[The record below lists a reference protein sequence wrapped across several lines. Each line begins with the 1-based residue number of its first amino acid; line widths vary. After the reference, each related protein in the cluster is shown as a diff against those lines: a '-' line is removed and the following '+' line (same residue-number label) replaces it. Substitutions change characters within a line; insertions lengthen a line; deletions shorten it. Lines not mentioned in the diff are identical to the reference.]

1 MSKKKQFRDDNDGQ
15 SQIDLLIAVS
25 IFFTVIAVLLVQAP
39 TLFFP
44 QAISVADTPA
54 RNDAVG
60 ANLIDSQSYLDGL
73 TEDGLT
79 HEETKTFLERDGS
92 NLNDDFNI
100 DDQYEVR
107 VRIIA
112 LNEQDTDYLTSSR
125 DPPSALDPSKVDPSD
140 YSVSNTD
147 GKYYATVETTEF
159 GKAGQTIREVHT
171 TLEGREVVVEVS
183 TSL

>member
-1 MSKKKQFRDDNDGQ
+1 MSKKDRFDKDDEGQ

-25 IFFTVIAVLLVQAP
+25 IFFTVVAILIVQAP

-44 QAISVADTPA
+44 QGISVTDSPT

-60 ANLIDSQSYLDGL
+60 ANLVDSQSYLDGL

-79 HEETKTFLERDGS
+79 HEETTTFLRRDGS
-92 NLNDDFNI
+92 NLNDDLNI
-100 DDQYEVR
+100 DEQYEIQVNI
-107 VRIIA
+107 VAIDESSA
-112 LNEQDTDYLTSSR
+112 SYLSGGR
-125 DPPSALDPSKVDPSD
+125 EPPSALDPSR
-140 YSVSNTD
+140 VSRYNVTNND
-147 GKYYATVETTEF
+147 GEYYATVETSDFST
-159 GKAGQTIREVHT
+159 AGQTTREVHT